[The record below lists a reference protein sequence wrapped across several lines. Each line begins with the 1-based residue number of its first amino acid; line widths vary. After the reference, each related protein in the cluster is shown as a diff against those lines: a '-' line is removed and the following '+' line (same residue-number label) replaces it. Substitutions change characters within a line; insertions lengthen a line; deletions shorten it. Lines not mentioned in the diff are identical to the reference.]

1 MSSMILVMSANDTKG
16 LIVIE
21 TVVEETFSV
30 KHAEVLRCKFK
41 VGLRKEAQDSM
52 TLVLRV

>member
-1 MSSMILVMSANDTKG
+1 MSCMILVMSADDTEG

-41 VGLRKEAQDSM
+41 VGLWKEAQDSM
-52 TLVLRV
+52 TFVLRV